1 MTATT
6 SETENT
12 STATIDESV
21 WKGVRNLLDDYIKV
35 RDDDTFVI
43 AYTPDSREPAAWIAL
58 TLKHLGFRPG
68 ILAMRPLRDDT
79 FAERLDA
86 LLPAPDAL
94 PGRLVVITVEQSTMS
109 HFGILRPRYE
119 RYPEGRCQMVR
130 IISAGP
136 DFFATSMRLGPEYLS
151 SANAELLNRMKDAR
165 SLRIETR
172 GGTDLRVRLAP
183 DRYRWVSNRGVWR
196 PGAFTIL
203 PAGEVATYPDSVDG
217 VLVADGAF
225 NANIFTKHDSRL
237 GETPVRVELKDGEV
251 VSYSCANE
259 RTRELIRLCF
269 ARPYGSNIGEL
280 GFGTNTGID
289 RFIAM
294 NSHVNERRAGIHIG
308 FGQHNQ
314 SLKVIPYI
322 AETHLDLIT
331 SGARIWVDGDS
342 EPIDLETFRPT
353 GRVHPDDVI
362 DEDLDGDCCGFE
374 IGELRALAC
383 PTNDRGQ

>member
-6 SETENT
+6 T
-12 STATIDESV
+12 SASRVDESI
-21 WKGVRNLLDDYIKV
+21 WQGVDHLLDDYIKI

-43 AYTPDSREPAAWIAL
+43 AYTPDSREPAAWIAIV
-58 TLKHLGFRPG
+58 LGRRGFPPA

-86 LLPAPDAL
+86 VLPDPETL
-94 PGRLVVITVEQSTMS
+94 RGRLVVITVEQNTMS

-130 IISAGP
+130 IISSGP
-136 DFFATSMRLGPEYLS
+136 EFFATALRLTPEYLS
-151 SANAELLNRMKDAR
+151 NANAELLGRMRTAR

-172 GGTDLRVRLAP
+172 GGTDLTVRLDP
-183 DRYRWVSNRGVWR
+183 DRFRWVSNRGVWR

-203 PAGEVATYPDSVDG
+203 PAGEVATYPDSVTG

-259 RTRELIRLCF
+259 RTSELIRLCF
-269 ARPYGSNIGEL
+269 GRPYGSNIGEL

-289 RFIAM
+289 RFIEM
-294 NSHVNERRAGIHIG
+294 NSHINERRPGVHIG

-314 SLKVIPYI
+314 SLSVIPYI

-331 SGARIWVDGDS
+331 AGARIWVDDQS
-342 EPIDLETFRPT
+342 EPIDLETFSPT
-353 GRVHPDDVI
+353 ETAHPTDVI
-362 DEDLDGDCCGFE
+362 DEDIDGDCCGFE
-374 IGELRALAC
+374 LGELRTLAC
-383 PTNDRGQ
+383 PAATER